1 MKEEKMELEVVK
13 LNIPKDANIIV
24 GQTHFIKSVE
34 DIGEAVVGA
43 VPGVKWGLAFNEA
56 SGARL
61 IRYAGNDDE
70 LIEAAK
76 ENARKIGAGHT
87 FVLIIRDAY
96 PINIMPHLKRVPEIC
111 HIFAATANPLEVIVV
126 RTGQGRGVLGVVDG
140 FTPIGVEDDTEIA
153 KRKQFLRKIG
163 YKF

>member
-1 MKEEKMELEVVK
+1 MELEVVK
-13 LNIPKDANIIV
+13 LNIPKEANIIV

-34 DIGEAVVGA
+34 DIGEAVAGA

-70 LIEAAK
+70 LIEVAK
-76 ENARKIGAGHT
+76 ENASKIGAGHT
-87 FVLIIRDAY
+87 FVLIMRDAY

-111 HIFAATANPLEVIVV
+111 QIFAATANPLEVIVV
-126 RTGQGRGVLGVVDG
+126 RTEQGRGVLGVVDG

-153 KRKQFLRKIG
+153 KRKQLLRKIG

>member
-1 MKEEKMELEVVK
+1 MELEVVK

-34 DIGEAVVGA
+34 DIGEAVASA

-70 LIEAAK
+70 LIEVAK
-76 ENARKIGAGHT
+76 ENASKIGAGHT
-87 FVLIIRDAY
+87 FVLIMRDAY

-111 HIFAATANPLEVIVV
+111 QIFAATANPLEVIVV
-126 RTGQGRGVLGVVDG
+126 RTEQGRGVLGVVDG

-153 KRKQFLRKIG
+153 KRKQLLRKIG